1 MNPKYQKVCAE
12 IAKTEK
18 KVEDLQGQLKE
29 LYDKKTELENLEI
42 VNTVRAMVMDKD
54 QIMAFLAAMKDGK
67 AEKALESVHKYLETK
82 HGIVLLQP
90 AYKEYHLELGE
101 VSSYPPGY
109 KENAGIFCH
118 NNPWIIAA
126 ETVVGHGD
134 RAFDLYSRIAPAYR
148 EEISDLHK
156 MEPYVYSQ
164 MIAGKDAKNFGQAK
178 NSWLTGTAAWNFYVI
193 SNYILGI
200 KPDWEGLKI
209 DPCIPHTWD
218 GYQVSRRFRGAT
230 YAIAIENPSHVCRGV
245 KQVTVDGQAIEGN
258 VLPVFA
264 DGKTHQVT
272 VTLG

>member
-1 MNPKYQKVCAE
+1 
-12 IAKTEK
+12 
-18 KVEDLQGQLKE
+18 
-29 LYDKKTELENLEI
+29 
-42 VNTVRAMVMDKD
+42 
-54 QIMAFLAAMKDGK
+54 
-67 AEKALESVHKYLETK
+67 
-82 HGIVLLQP
+82 
-90 AYKEYHLELGE
+90 
-101 VSSYPPGY
+101 
-109 KENAGIFCH
+109 
-118 NNPWIIAA
+118 
-126 ETVVGHGD
+126 
-134 RAFDLYSRIAPAYR
+134 
-148 EEISDLHK
+148 

-200 KPDWEGLKI
+200 KPDWEGLKV

-245 KQVTVDGQAIEGN
+245 KQVTVDGQAIAGN